1 MWISSLI
8 SQQLRNRLEKILGN
22 ENAIILYSD
31 QLFAELK
38 DVVSRPKF
46 QKYLTDIQI
55 TSFLQFLFHRL
66 DKIEVYSQ
74 INICRDPNDDF
85 ILSLCKDGKADYLI
99 TGDADLLILSLF
111 ENTQILTLSSFEN
124 QILFN
129 EDKKEE

>member
-1 MWISSLI
+1 ML
-8 SQQLRNRLEKILGN
+8 
-22 ENAIILYSD
+22 
-31 QLFAELK
+31 AELK
-38 DVVSRPKF
+38 DVASRPKF

-66 DKIEVYSQ
+66 DKIEVHSQ

-99 TGDADLLILSLF
+99 TGDANLLILSLF
-111 ENTQILTLSSFEN
+111 ENTQILTLLSFEN